1 MCLPRAINEP
11 RWTHL
16 PHDQI
21 VKLNSTQTPPQ
32 LIHLSITLDLLGITL
47 DFFGWSQ
54 GLIYTAIM
62 TIEAACGTLSWTT
75 TEYLP
80 SPPWR
85 VKLAGLAVLHVHSNE
100 NERSNNRSYESACLS
115 LESVDFAFKLP
126 LDGSPR
132 TWTVF
137 NSPES
142 QNCST
147 WGLVARADDWQICP
161 SGTLSTYWR
170 SQSQHVKLRNYKCNQ
185 CGYGS
190 SQKGDPRKQMKI
202 HIDNSDN
209 SKFPVDTAWETFRL

>member
-1 MCLPRAINEP
+1 
-11 RWTHL
+11 
-16 PHDQI
+16 
-21 VKLNSTQTPPQ
+21 
-32 LIHLSITLDLLGITL
+32 
-47 DFFGWSQ
+47 
-54 GLIYTAIM
+54 M
-62 TIEAACGTLSWTT
+62 TIQAACGTLSWTT

-80 SPPWR
+80 PPPWR

-170 SQSQHVKLRNYKCNQ
+170 SQSQHVKLRNYKCYQ

-190 SQKGDPRKQMKI
+190 SQKGDPRKHVKI
-202 HIDNSDN
+202 HSDHPTSRTSQHKKLTATSRETYHWN
-209 SKFPVDTAWETFRL
+209 FKFSTLLVYDLEPEVLIKLSIQWPSLCYRKIFLLALPYKD